1 MSDSEYLAFLKEAD
15 KTIKE
20 LAGYCKTT
28 SDLLKLIELK
38 IKMAEILHNM
48 NSCK

>member
-28 SDLLKLIELK
+28 SDLLKLIEWINLMK
-38 IKMAEILHNM
+38 IKLWLR
-48 NSCK
+48 